1 VFFVHLVDFFHENEN
16 HYHLKGFIIAH
27 RHLCFSK
34 LKRKKECKENRVEM
48 SKKRHNKKEYYRALI
63 FA

>member
-1 VFFVHLVDFFHENEN
+1 MFFVHLVDFFHENEN
-16 HYHLKGFIIAH
+16 HYHLKRFIRVDRQI
-27 RHLCFSK
+27 CFSK
-34 LKRKKECKENRVEM
+34 LKRKEEYEENRVEM